1 MAVRKRSITFDKTVL
16 AEAERLCAQRDV
28 DLSTFVNAA
37 VERWLKVERG
47 QTSLPG

>member
-1 MAVRKRSITFDKTVL
+1 MAVHKRFIVFDKTVL
-16 AEAERLCAQRDV
+16 AEAERLCDQRGV

-37 VERWLKVERG
+37 VEHWLKLERV